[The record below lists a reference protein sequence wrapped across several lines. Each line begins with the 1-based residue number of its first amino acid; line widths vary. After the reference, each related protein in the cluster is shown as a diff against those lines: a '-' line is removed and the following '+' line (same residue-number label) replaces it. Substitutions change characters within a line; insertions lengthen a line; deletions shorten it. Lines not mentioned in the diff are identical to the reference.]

1 MHART
6 PKHFV
11 LEERLERYA
20 DFIEPAPQD
29 YAGRWAEACYPL
41 GGATSPVGTTAA
53 GAPTPARAGRFRE
66 VRLDLGCGKGAF
78 TVEAARREPD
88 VLFLGMD
95 GEPLCMAYAGGLA
108 AKSGLENVVFLA
120 WDGHRVTEAF
130 APGELSRIY
139 LNFPTPFPRKR
150 QARRRLTDAS
160 CLMEYRRILTPN
172 GTVRLKTDSRPLYL
186 FTLEELDAAGYT
198 VLWTSEDARADFP
211 DDPTSGYEERLAAN
225 GAKVFALEA
234 TPGPEPTHFSPTPQ
248 RGLVEYLPQDLG
260 KLDYVPLGMEATVW
274 NMRNREAKLWAKG
287 HKGTG
292 RANDS
297 EKTS

>member
-20 DFIEPAPQD
+20 DYIEPAPQD

-41 GGATSPVGTTAA
+41 GGTAA
-53 GAPTPARAGRFRE
+53 PASGAEQPGRFRE

-78 TVEAARREPD
+78 AVESARREPD

-108 AKSGLENVVFLA
+108 VKSGLENVVFLA

-150 QARRRLTDAS
+150 QARLRLTDAA
-160 CLMEYRRILTPN
+160 CLMEYRHILAPD
-172 GTVRLKTDSRPLYL
+172 GTLLLKTDSRPLYL
-186 FTLEELDAAGYT
+186 FTLEELAAAGYK

-234 TPGPEPTHFSPTPQ
+234 TPGPAPANFSPTPQ
-248 RGLVEYLPQDLG
+248 RGLVEYLPQDLT
-260 KLDYVPLGMEATVW
+260 KLDYIPLGMEATVW
-274 NMRNREAKLWAKG
+274 NMRNREVKIWAKG
-287 HKGTG
+287 HK
-292 RANDS
+292 DS
-297 EKTS
+297 GSASGGEKAC

>member
-41 GGATSPVGTTAA
+41 GGTSAADSTAH
-53 GAPTPARAGRFRE
+53 PGRFRE

-78 TVEAARREPD
+78 TVESARREPD

-108 AKSGLENVVFLA
+108 AKSGLENVVCLA

-150 QARRRLTDAS
+150 QARLRLTDAT
-160 CLMEYRRILTPN
+160 CLMDYRRILAPQ
-172 GTVRLKTDSRPLYL
+172 GTLRLKTDSRPLYL
-186 FTLEELDAAGYT
+186 FTLEELAAAGYK

-234 TPGPEPTHFSPTPQ
+234 TPGPAPASFSPTPQ
-248 RGLVEYLPQDLG
+248 RGLVEYLPQDLAD
-260 KLDYVPLGMEATVW
+260 LDYVPLGMEATVW

-287 HKGTG
+287 HKGSSS
-292 RANDS
+292 AQNAD
-297 EKTS
+297 

>member
-20 DFIEPAPQD
+20 DYIEPAPED
-29 YAGRWAEACYPL
+29 YAGRWAEACCPL
-41 GGATSPVGTTAA
+41 GGTAA
-53 GAPTPARAGRFRE
+53 PADGAEQPGRFRE

-108 AKSGLENVVFLA
+108 AKSGLENVVFVA

-150 QARRRLTDAS
+150 QARLRLTDAT
-160 CLMEYRRILTPN
+160 CLMDYRRILAPQ
-172 GTVRLKTDSRPLYL
+172 GTLRLKTDSRPLYL
-186 FTLEELDAAGYT
+186 FTLEELAAAGYK

-211 DDPTSGYEERLAAN
+211 DNPTSGYEERLAAN

-234 TPGPEPTHFSPTPQ
+234 TPGPAPASFSPTPQ
-248 RGLVEYLPQDLG
+248 RGLIEYLPQDLAD
-260 KLDYVPLGMEATVW
+260 LDYVPLGMEATVW

-287 HKGTG
+287 HRGSGPAKH
-292 RANDS
+292 ADQVP
-297 EKTS
+297 

>member
-20 DFIEPAPQD
+20 DYIEPAPQD

-41 GGATSPVGTTAA
+41 GDTATPTDGAEQP
-53 GAPTPARAGRFRE
+53 GRFRE

-150 QARRRLTDAS
+150 QARLRLTDAT
-160 CLMEYRRILTPN
+160 CLMDYRRILAPQ
-172 GTVRLKTDSRPLYL
+172 GTLRLKTDSRPLYL
-186 FTLEELDAAGYT
+186 FTLEELAAAGYK

-234 TPGPEPTHFSPTPQ
+234 TPGPAPASFSPTPQ
-248 RGLVEYLPQDLG
+248 RGLVEYLPQDLAD
-260 KLDYVPLGMEATVW
+260 LDYVPLGMEATVW

-287 HKGTG
+287 HKGSSS
-292 RANDS
+292 AQNAD
-297 EKTS
+297 

>member
-20 DFIEPAPQD
+20 DYIEPAPED
-29 YAGRWAEACYPL
+29 YAGRWAEACCPL
-41 GGATSPVGTTAA
+41 GGTAA
-53 GAPTPARAGRFRE
+53 PADGAEQPGRFRE

-78 TVEAARREPD
+78 TVEAARREPG

-108 AKSGLENVVFLA
+108 AKSGLENVVFVA

-150 QARRRLTDAS
+150 QARLRLTDAT
-160 CLMEYRRILTPN
+160 CLMDYRRILAPQ
-172 GTVRLKTDSRPLYL
+172 GTLRLKTDSRPLYL
-186 FTLEELDAAGYT
+186 FTLEELAAAGYK

-211 DDPTSGYEERLAAN
+211 DNPTSGYEERLAAN

-234 TPGPEPTHFSPTPQ
+234 TPGPAPASFSPTPQ
-248 RGLVEYLPQDLG
+248 RGLIEYLPQDLAD
-260 KLDYVPLGMEATVW
+260 LDYVPLGMEATVW

-287 HKGTG
+287 HRGSGSAKN
-292 RANDS
+292 ADQVP
-297 EKTS
+297 

>member
-41 GGATSPVGTTAA
+41 GGTSAA
-53 GAPTPARAGRFRE
+53 GGAAGAGRFRE

-78 TVEAARREPD
+78 TVESARREPD

-130 APGELSRIY
+130 TPGELSCIY

-150 QARRRLTDAS
+150 QARRRLTDAT
-160 CLMEYRRILTPN
+160 CLMEYRRILAPD
-172 GTVRLKTDSRPLYL
+172 GTLRLKTDSRPLYL
-186 FTLEELDAAGYT
+186 FTLEELAAAGYQ

-211 DDPTSGYEERLAAN
+211 NDPTSGYEERLAAN

-234 TPGPEPTHFSPTPQ
+234 TPGPEPAHFSPTPQ
-248 RGLVEYLPQDLG
+248 RGLVEYLPQDLE

-287 HKGTG
+287 HKGSGTAG
-292 RANDS
+292 SGEKAN
-297 EKTS
+297 

>member
-41 GGATSPVGTTAA
+41 GGTSAADSTAH
-53 GAPTPARAGRFRE
+53 PGRFRE

-78 TVEAARREPD
+78 TVESARREPD

-150 QARRRLTDAS
+150 QARRRLTDAT
-160 CLMEYRRILTPN
+160 CLMEYRRILAPG
-172 GTVRLKTDSRPLYL
+172 GTLRLKTDSRPLYL
-186 FTLEELDAAGYT
+186 FTLEELAAAGYQ

-234 TPGPEPTHFSPTPQ
+234 TPGPEPENFSPMPQ
-248 RGLVEYLPQDLG
+248 RGLVEYLPQDLE

-287 HKGTG
+287 HKGSEPASSG
-292 RANDS
+292 EKAN
-297 EKTS
+297 

>member
-20 DFIEPAPQD
+20 DYIEPAPQD
-29 YAGRWAEACYPL
+29 YAGRWAEACCPL
-41 GGATSPVGTTAA
+41 GGTAIPA
-53 GAPTPARAGRFRE
+53 DGAEQPGRFRE

-150 QARRRLTDAS
+150 QARLRLTDAT
-160 CLMEYRRILTPN
+160 CLMDYRRILAPQ
-172 GTVRLKTDSRPLYL
+172 GTLRLKTDSRPLYL
-186 FTLEELDAAGYT
+186 FTLEELAAAGYK

-234 TPGPEPTHFSPTPQ
+234 TPGSAPASFSPTPQ
-248 RGLVEYLPQDLG
+248 RGLVEYLPQDLAD
-260 KLDYVPLGMEATVW
+260 LDYVPLGMEATVW

-287 HKGTG
+287 HRGSGSAKN
-292 RANDS
+292 ADQVP
-297 EKTS
+297 

>member
-41 GGATSPVGTTAA
+41 GGTSAA
-53 GAPTPARAGRFRE
+53 GGAASAGRFRE

-78 TVEAARREPD
+78 TVESARREPD

-130 APGELSRIY
+130 APGELSCIY

-150 QARRRLTDAS
+150 QARRRLTDAT
-160 CLMEYRRILTPN
+160 CLMEYRRILAPD
-172 GTVRLKTDSRPLYL
+172 GTLRLKTDSRPLYL
-186 FTLEELDAAGYT
+186 FTLEELAAAGYQ

-211 DDPTSGYEERLAAN
+211 NDPTSGYEERLAAN

-234 TPGPEPTHFSPTPQ
+234 TPVPEPAHFSPTPQ
-248 RGLVEYLPQDLG
+248 RGLVEYLPQDLE

-287 HKGTG
+287 HKGSGTAG
-292 RANDS
+292 SGEKAN
-297 EKTS
+297 

>member
-29 YAGRWAEACYPL
+29 YPGRWAEACYPL
-41 GGATSPVGTTAA
+41 GGTSAA
-53 GAPTPARAGRFRE
+53 GGAAGAGRFRE

-78 TVEAARREPD
+78 TVESARREPD

-150 QARRRLTDAS
+150 QARRRLTDAT
-160 CLMEYRRILTPN
+160 CLMEYRRILAPD
-172 GTVRLKTDSRPLYL
+172 GTLRLKTDSRPLYL
-186 FTLEELDAAGYT
+186 FTLEELAAAGYQ

-211 DDPTSGYEERLAAN
+211 NDPTSGYEERLAAN

-234 TPGPEPTHFSPTPQ
+234 TPGPEPAHFSPTPQ
-248 RGLVEYLPQDLG
+248 RGLVEYLPKDLE

-287 HKGTG
+287 HK
-292 RANDS
+292 DS
-297 EKTS
+297 GSASCNEKTC

>member
-20 DFIEPAPQD
+20 DYIEPAPED
-29 YAGRWAEACYPL
+29 YAGRWAEACCPL
-41 GGATSPVGTTAA
+41 GGTAA
-53 GAPTPARAGRFRE
+53 PADGAEQPGRFRE

-108 AKSGLENVVFLA
+108 AKSGLENVVFVA

-150 QARRRLTDAS
+150 QARLRLTDAT
-160 CLMEYRRILTPN
+160 CLMDYRRILAPQ
-172 GTVRLKTDSRPLYL
+172 GTLRLKTDSRPLYL
-186 FTLEELDAAGYT
+186 FTLEELAAAGYK

-211 DDPTSGYEERLAAN
+211 DNPTSGYEERLAAN

-234 TPGPEPTHFSPTPQ
+234 TPGPAPASFSPTPQ
-248 RGLVEYLPQDLG
+248 RGLVEYLPQDLAD
-260 KLDYVPLGMEATVW
+260 LDYVPLGMEATVW

-287 HKGTG
+287 HRGSGSAKN
-292 RANDS
+292 ADQVP
-297 EKTS
+297 

>member
-29 YAGRWAEACYPL
+29 YPGRWAEACYPL
-41 GGATSPVGTTAA
+41 GGTSAA
-53 GAPTPARAGRFRE
+53 GGAAGAGRFRE

-78 TVEAARREPD
+78 TVESARREPD

-108 AKSGLENVVFLA
+108 AKSGLKNVVFLA

-150 QARRRLTDAS
+150 QARRRLTDAT
-160 CLMEYRRILTPN
+160 CLMEYRRILAPD
-172 GTVRLKTDSRPLYL
+172 GTLRLKTDSRPLYL
-186 FTLEELDAAGYT
+186 FTLEELAAAGYQ

-211 DDPTSGYEERLAAN
+211 NDPTSGYEERLAAN

-234 TPGPEPTHFSPTPQ
+234 THGPEPAHFSPTPQ
-248 RGLVEYLPQDLG
+248 RSLVEYLPQDLE

-274 NMRNREAKLWAKG
+274 NMRNREAKLWAKD
-287 HKGTG
+287 HKGSG
-292 RANDS
+292 SAS
-297 EKTS
+297 GGEKIC